1 MSDVDAGTATVL
13 AAERTVGPDK
23 EVAMRLAPV
32 TMFVSLSL
40 AGCGE
45 RELDWQAPENVVH
58 REKQTEQAGGAL
70 IEYWSLLDL
79 PCDPVFKA
87 LVDVENYPTFVPGVD
102 RVSIL
107 EHSARSKTV
116 QIAQRVIGR
125 QSSAKVEW
133 TFDPERKKID
143 FRTLQSDLTYNDGNY
158 QLKDSPDKKR
168 CAVHSSFLVKE
179 GRGLS
184 LAALTQATRETFM
197 AAARGVRKR
206 AGEISSRPEA
216 RLGAD
221 VMPRA

>member
-1 MSDVDAGTATVL
+1 
-13 AAERTVGPDK
+13 
-23 EVAMRLAPV
+23 MRLVPV
-32 TMFVSLSL
+32 TMFVGLSF
-40 AGCGE
+40 AACGE
-45 RELDWQAPENVVH
+45 RDIDWSAPENVVH
-58 REKQTEQAGGAL
+58 REQHTEQAGGAL

-79 PCDPVFKA
+79 PCEPVFQA
-87 LVDVENYPTFVPGVD
+87 LVDVENYPAFVPGVD
-102 RVSIL
+102 RVSLL
-107 EHSARSKTV
+107 EQTPRSKTV

-133 TFDPERKKID
+133 TFDPERKRID

-206 AGEISSRPEA
+206 AGELSSQPKA
-216 RLGAD
+216 RVEGARVD
-221 VMPRA
+221 IASTPTVRRAPCSILARSAA

>member
-1 MSDVDAGTATVL
+1 VL
-13 AAERTVGPDK
+13 AAETNGPDK
-23 EVAMRLAPV
+23 EVAMRLVPV
-32 TMFVSLSL
+32 TMLVVLSL
-40 AGCGE
+40 AACGG
-45 RELDWQAPENVVH
+45 RDIDWSAPENVVH
-58 REKQTEQAGGAL
+58 REKLTEQAGGAL
-70 IEYWSLLDL
+70 IEFWSLLDL

-87 LVDVENYPTFVPGVD
+87 LVDVENYPSFVPGVD
-102 RVSIL
+102 RVSL
-107 EHSARSKTV
+107 VEQSARSKTV

-158 QLKDSPDKKR
+158 QLTESPDKKR

-184 LAALTQATRETFM
+184 LAALSQATRETFM

-206 AGEISSRPEA
+206 A
-216 RLGAD
+216 AD
-221 VMPRA
+221 LAKT

>member
-1 MSDVDAGTATVL
+1 
-13 AAERTVGPDK
+13 
-23 EVAMRLAPV
+23 MRLASV
-32 TMFVSLSL
+32 TMVVGLSL

-45 RELDWQAPENVVH
+45 REFDWTAPENVMH

-79 PCDPVFKA
+79 PCDPVYQA
-87 LVDVENYPTFVPGVD
+87 LIDVEHYPDFVPGVD
-102 RVSIL
+102 RVAIV
-107 EHSARSKTV
+107 EQSAHSKTV

-125 QSSAKVEW
+125 QASAKVEW
-133 TFDPERKKID
+133 TFDPDQKKID

-158 QLKDSPDKKR
+158 QLRDSPDQKR

-184 LAALTQATRETFM
+184 LGALAQATRETFM

-206 AGEISSRPEA
+206 AGEIAKS
-216 RLGAD
+216 
-221 VMPRA
+221 

>member
-1 MSDVDAGTATVL
+1 
-13 AAERTVGPDK
+13 
-23 EVAMRLAPV
+23 MRLAPATILV
-32 TMFVSLSL
+32 LSL

-45 RELDWQAPENVVH
+45 RGIDWSAPENVVY

-79 PCDPVFKA
+79 PCAPIFEA
-87 LVDVENYPTFVPGVD
+87 LVDVEHYPEFVPGVD
-102 RVSIL
+102 RVSLL
-107 EHSARSKTV
+107 EQTQTSKTV

-133 TFDPERKKID
+133 TFDRDRRKID

-158 QLKDSPDKKR
+158 QLHESPDGKR

-184 LAALTQATRETFM
+184 LGALAQATRESFM
-197 AAARGVRKR
+197 SAARGVRKH
-206 AGEISSRPEA
+206 AGELA
-216 RLGAD
+216 KQ
-221 VMPRA
+221 

>member
-1 MSDVDAGTATVL
+1 M
-13 AAERTVGPDK
+13 R
-23 EVAMRLAPV
+23 VASV
-32 TMFVSLSL
+32 TMVVGLSL

-45 RELDWQAPENVVH
+45 GELDWTAPENVMH

-79 PCDPVFKA
+79 PCEPIYKA
-87 LVDVENYPTFVPGVD
+87 LTDVEHYPEFVPGVD
-102 RVSIL
+102 RVSIV
-107 EHSARSKTV
+107 EQTPRSKVV

-125 QSSAKVEW
+125 QASAKVEW
-133 TFDPERKKID
+133 TFDPERRKID

-158 QLKDSPDKKR
+158 QLKESPDKKR

-184 LAALTQATRETFM
+184 LGALAQATRESFM

-206 AGEISSRPEA
+206 AGELA
-216 RLGAD
+216 KG
-221 VMPRA
+221 

>member
-1 MSDVDAGTATVL
+1 LV
-13 AAERTVGPDK
+13 
-23 EVAMRLAPV
+23 
-32 TMFVSLSL
+32 

-45 RELDWQAPENVVH
+45 RGIDWSAPEDMIH

-79 PCDPVFKA
+79 PCAPVYEA
-87 LVDVENYPTFVPGVD
+87 LIDVEHYPEFVPGVD
-102 RVSIL
+102 RVSIV
-107 EHSARSKTV
+107 EQSPRSKTV

-133 TFDPERKKID
+133 TFDPDRKKID

-158 QLKDSPDKKR
+158 QLHDSPDGKR

-184 LAALTQATRETFM
+184 LGALAQATRESFM
-197 AAARGVRKR
+197 SAARGVRGR
-206 AGEISSRPEA
+206 AGKLA
-216 RLGAD
+216 KG
-221 VMPRA
+221 